1 MSVCVIDVPF
11 SHFSASVGED
21 EMKMQGMFVEMMCIF
36 KSNQAMLLCN
46 QPLHNDNQIGSK
58 SCKTHHSVKLTKP
71 NNPTSSWL
79 IKRNQYHVV
88 VYACEQQ
95 REPHDSLPRDN

>member
-11 SHFSASVGED
+11 SHFSAGVGED
-21 EMKMQGMFVEMMCIF
+21 EMKMQGIIVEMMRIV

-58 SCKTHHSVKLTKP
+58 SCKTHHTPSQTTQHL
-71 NNPTSSWL
+71 L
-79 IKRNQYHVV
+79 G
-88 VYACEQQ
+88 
-95 REPHDSLPRDN
+95 